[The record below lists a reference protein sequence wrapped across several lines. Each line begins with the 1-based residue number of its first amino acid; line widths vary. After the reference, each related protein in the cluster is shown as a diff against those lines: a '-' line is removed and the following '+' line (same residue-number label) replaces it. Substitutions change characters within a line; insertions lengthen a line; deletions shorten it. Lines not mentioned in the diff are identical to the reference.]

1 LILVKSF
8 LWHTGKYQIS
18 GRKWR

>member
-1 LILVKSF
+1 LILIKSF

>member
-1 LILVKSF
+1 LILVKGF